1 MHATIIAHSAKS
13 PTLHN
18 VIALYPISHSTPWH
32 ASFGQIGTLNR
43 TEAMPRAAMQRGG
56 VLEAECQVLPF
67 RYAQQFTT
75 NAAPS
80 ATALSL

>member
-1 MHATIIAHSAKS
+1 
-13 PTLHN
+13 
-18 VIALYPISHSTPWH
+18 
-32 ASFGQIGTLNR
+32 
-43 TEAMPRAAMQRGG
+43 MQRGG
-56 VLEAECQVLPF
+56 VLEAERQVQAF

>member
-1 MHATIIAHSAKS
+1 
-13 PTLHN
+13 
-18 VIALYPISHSTPWH
+18 
-32 ASFGQIGTLNR
+32 
-43 TEAMPRAAMQRGG
+43 MPRAAMQRGG